1 MKSPI
6 LPEGFES
13 FSLGWLPQEALV
25 AFKASLEGESPVVSL
40 RFNEGK
46 SHKAASEEVILLFGE
61 EQCKG
66 AVRWAANGFYLKR
79 RPLFAADPLYHAGL
93 YYVQD
98 ASSMFMDLAFKII
111 EYHLGG
117 APLRERRLRMLDLCA
132 SPGGKSTHLL
142 SLVGKESL
150 LVSNETVSGRTASL
164 AENIARWGNDNV
176 VVTNND
182 AADFKRLKSFFDIIV
197 VDAPCS
203 GEGMFRKSEAA
214 VAGWSRES
222 VMLCAG
228 RQRRILSDI
237 WEALAPGGFLVYST
251 CTYNSYENDGNIGYL
266 LERGAELLSPPEGEL
281 LFIRECGIVP
291 TPAGGFQFLPGM
303 VEGEGQYFGV
313 VRKVEG
319 ERFHPKRSG
328 KREKSSRGELPNGL
342 GHLFPGYDIV
352 LCDTLVKGF
361 RSSLH
366 SEMEFVASNLKTI
379 SSGLLIGI
387 MKGSDFIPHADFAL
401 SLLLAEGL
409 RGDRPAQY
417 GGCFK
422 SVEVG
427 KAVALSFLAREPFL
441 LDNAPLGYLL
451 LLYRGRA
458 IGFVKNLGNRVNNLH
473 PVARRIRRADI
484 IVG

>member
-1 MKSPI
+1 MKSLI
-6 LPEGFES
+6 LPDGFES
-13 FSLGWLPQEALV
+13 FSLGWLPQEAIV
-25 AFKASLEGESPVVSL
+25 SFKASLEEEAPVVSL
-40 RFNEGK
+40 RFNEEK
-46 SHKAASEEVILLFGE
+46 SFKSAPEELVSLFGE

-66 AVRWAANGFYLKR
+66 AVKWAANGFYLKQ

-111 EYHLGG
+111 EYNLGG
-117 APLRERRLRMLDLCA
+117 APLRERRLRLLDLCA

-150 LVSNETVSGRTASL
+150 LVSNEAVSGRTASL
-164 AENIARWGNDNV
+164 AENIARWGSDNV

-203 GEGMFRKSEAA
+203 GEGMFRKSGAA
-214 VAGWSRES
+214 VGGWSRES

-228 RQRRILSDI
+228 RQRRILNDI

-251 CTYNSYENDGNIGYL
+251 CTYNSYENDGNIDYL
-266 LERGAELLSPPEGEL
+266 LERGAELLSPSEGEL
-281 LFIRECGIVP
+281 AFIRDCGIVP

-303 VEGEGQYFGV
+303 VEGEGQYFAV
-313 VRKVEG
+313 VRKEEG
-319 ERFHPKRSG
+319 ERFHLKRSG
-328 KREKSSRGELPNGL
+328 KKEKSGRGVLPDGFT
-342 GHLFPGYDIV
+342 HLFPEYDIV

-366 SEMEFVASNLKTI
+366 SEMEFVAGNLKCI
-379 SSGLLIGI
+379 SSGLLIGQ

-409 RGDRPAQY
+409 KSGRAAQY
-417 GGCFK
+417 GECFK
-422 SVEVG
+422 SVEVE
-427 KAVALSFLAREPFL
+427 KAVALSFLAREPFP
-441 LDNAPLGYLL
+441 LDNAPCGYLL

-458 IGFVKNLGNRVNNLH
+458 IGFVKNLGKRVNNLH
-473 PVARRIRRADI
+473 PVARRIRRSDI
-484 IVG
+484 IAR